1 MVLFWGR
8 AAMSKADSP
17 HRAKPFLKW
26 AGGKTQLLAQIE
38 PFLPAALKSGQI
50 KRYVEPFVGSGAVLF
65 HLAQRYPVQEFGIF
79 DTNQE
84 LVLVYR
90 TVQRAVEA
98 LIEHL
103 SDLEQ
108 HYHGLAT
115 EAQRDFF
122 YTLRARFNTEQAQV
136 DYGQPCAV
144 RAAQFIFLNRTCYNG
159 LFRVNA
165 KGQFNVPFGSYR
177 NPQICFPETLRA
189 AACILSRTQI
199 QMGDFTSAKSVV
211 DERTF
216 VYFDPPY
223 RPISPTS
230 SFNAYQRS
238 AFGDA
243 AQQRL
248 ATFFRELDRTGAKLM
263 LSNSDPHNYNVG
275 DDFFQRL
282 YAGFRITR
290 VTASRMINCHQDKRG
305 KITELLIT
313 NYDL

>member
-1 MVLFWGR
+1 
-8 AAMSKADSP
+8 MSKVDSP

-26 AGGKTQLLAQIE
+26 AGGKTQLLEQIE
-38 PFLPAALKSGQI
+38 SFLPAALKAGWI

-65 HLAQRYPVQEFGIF
+65 HLAQQYSIQEFGIF

-84 LVLVYR
+84 LILVYR
-90 TVQRAVEA
+90 TVQQAVEA

-108 HYHGLAT
+108 QYHGLAT

-122 YTLRARFNTEQAQV
+122 YTLRATFNLEQAQV
-136 DYGQPCAV
+136 DYSQPSTA

-165 KGQFNVPFGSYR
+165 KGEFNVPFGSYR

-189 AACILSRTQI
+189 AAGILSRTQI
-199 QMGDFTSAKSVV
+199 QMGDFISAKSVV
-211 DERTF
+211 DEQTF

-230 SFNAYQRS
+230 SFNAYQKS
-238 AFGDA
+238 SFGDA
-243 AQQRL
+243 AQRRL
-248 ATFFRELDRTGAKLM
+248 ADLFRELDRTGAKLM
-263 LSNSDPHNYNVG
+263 LSNSDPHNYNAG
-275 DDFFQRL
+275 DDFFQSL
-282 YAGFRITR
+282 YAGFHINR
-290 VTASRMINCHQDKRG
+290 VIASRMINCQRDKRG

-313 NYDL
+313 NYDP